1 MRSIGTTWTIAKR
14 ELAGYFASPVAY
26 VFIIIFLLLSG
37 FFTFML
43 GQFFMRDEASLSAFL
58 MWHPW
63 LYMFLVP
70 AVGMRLWSEERRSG
84 TFELLFTMPIS
95 PTQAILGKFL
105 AGWFFLGIALALT
118 FPILWTVSFLGSPDW
133 GVMFTGYLGSFLT
146 AGAFLAITSMTSAMT
161 RNQVVSFITSLV
173 VCLLLILAGWPPI
186 TNLILKLAPWN
197 WLVEGAGNISV
208 MTHFDNLQRGLID
221 FRDLVYF
228 ASVAAFALFGTGVIL
243 KSRRGA

>member
-1 MRSIGTTWTIAKR
+1 MKSIGTTWTIAKR

-43 GQFFMRDEASLSAFL
+43 GQFFPRGEASLSAFL

-105 AGWFFLGIALALT
+105 AGWFFLGIALMLT
-118 FPILWTVSFLGSPDW
+118 FPILWTVEYLGDPDW
-133 GVMFTGYLGSFLT
+133 GVMIAGYLGSFLT
-146 AGAFLAITSMTSAMT
+146 AGAFLAIAGMTSAMT
-161 RNQVVSFITSLV
+161 RNQVVSFITSV
-173 VCLLLILAGWPPI
+173 VICLLLILSGWPPI
-186 TNLILKLAPWN
+186 TSLILKLAPWN

-228 ASVAAFALFGTGVIL
+228 VSLATFALFGTGVIL

>member
-1 MRSIGTTWTIAKR
+1 MSMCRNTWTLAKR
-14 ELAGYFASPVAY
+14 ELVGYFASPVAY

-43 GQFFMRDEASLSAFL
+43 GQFFLRGEASLAAFF

-84 TFELLFTMPIS
+84 TFELLFTMPVS

-105 AGWFFLGIALALT
+105 AGWLFLGIALALT
-118 FPILWTVSFLGSPDW
+118 APMVWTVEYLGSPDR
-133 GVMFTGYLGSFLT
+133 GVIFCGYLGSFLT
-146 AGAFLAITSMTSAMT
+146 AGTFLAISSMTSAMT
-161 RNQVVSFITSLV
+161 RNQVVSFITSVV
-173 VCLLLILAGWPPI
+173 VCLVLILAGWPPV
-186 TNLILKLAPWN
+186 TNLILKWAPWN
-197 WLVEGAGNISV
+197 WLVEAASGISV
-208 MTHFDNLQRGLID
+208 MTHFDHLQRGLVD
-221 FRDLVYF
+221 FRDLLYF
-228 ASVAAFALFGTGVIL
+228 ASVAAFALLGTGVIL